1 MQENKLDVKK
11 TLLLSFGF
19 FASSIAWSVYNS
31 FVPQILEGFIK
42 STALIGFI
50 MTFDNI
56 FGVIFQPLFGSLSD
70 KTRTRFG
77 RRMPYIFIGLP
88 ICAVAF
94 TLIPH
99 MDSLGSLMAVII
111 IFTFVMSAWRSP
123 VVALMP
129 DITPGPLRSQANG
142 IVNLL
147 GGIGSL
153 IAFFVGGILFRAG
166 GFPLPFLMSAVMMM
180 LALAVLALFVREPK
194 QAYINKSEGESK
206 KADIKQLT
214 KDEKKSL
221 LLILLGV
228 FFWFTGYNAVETFFT
243 LYATNTLGMDPGGA
257 SMTLSI
263 FSLTFLAFA
272 VPAGY
277 IAVKTGRRKAILIGL
292 SGLVILFLPMVFL
305 ANAWVARA
313 CLFLGGF
320 FWAMVNIN
328 SLPMV
333 VQLSGEEKVGA
344 FVGYYYFFSFSSQIV
359 SPILFGVIRDLVGH
373 YRVLFL
379 YACIAFVLA
388 AFSLLFVR
396 HGEDKPAQVSA
407 SEVLEGL
414 ED

>member
-31 FVPQILEGFIK
+31 FVPQILEGFIA
-42 STALIGFI
+42 STTLIGLI

-56 FGVIFQPLFGSLSD
+56 FGVIFQPLFGSFSD
-70 KTRTRFG
+70 RTRTRFG

-94 TLIPH
+94 TIIPR
-99 MDSLGSLMAVII
+99 MGSLPSLMAVII

-147 GGIGSL
+147 GGVGSL
-153 IAFFVGGILFRAG
+153 IAFFAGGILFNIG
-166 GFPLPFLMSAVMMM
+166 GFPLPFLMSAVMML

-194 QAYINKSEGESK
+194 EAYLPVPSAGQAEAGEAKPVEEKVK
-206 KADIKQLT
+206 KTELKLT
-214 KDEKKSL
+214 KEEKKSL
-221 LLILLGV
+221 LLILFGV

-243 LYATNTLGMDPGGA
+243 LYATNTLGVDAGDA
-257 SMTLSI
+257 AMTLAI
-263 FSLTFLAFA
+263 FSLTFLSFA
-272 VPAGY
+272 VPAGFL
-277 IAVKTGRRKAILIGL
+277 AVKTGRRRAILIGL
-292 SGLVILFLPMVFL
+292 AGLVVLFLPMIFL
-305 ANAWVARA
+305 ANVWMTRI

-320 FWAMVNIN
+320 CWAMVNIN

-333 VQLSGEEKVGA
+333 VQLSGEEKVGT
-344 FVGYYYFFSFSSQIV
+344 FIGYYYFFSFSSQII
-359 SPILFGVIRDLVGH
+359 SPVLFGLIRDLVGH
-373 YRVLFL
+373 YKVLFL
-379 YACIAFVLA
+379 YACIAFARA
-388 AFSLLFVR
+388 AVSLFFVR
-396 HGEDKPAQVSA
+396 HGEDN
-407 SEVLEGL
+407 
-414 ED
+414 

>member
-31 FVPQILEGFIK
+31 FVPQLLQGFIA
-42 STALIGFI
+42 STAVIGFI

-56 FGVIFQPLFGSLSD
+56 FGVVFQPLFGTLSD

-88 ICAVAF
+88 ICAAAF
-94 TLIPH
+94 VLIPR
-99 MDSLGSLMAVII
+99 MNSLFSLMTVLV

-147 GGIGSL
+147 GGLGSL
-153 IAFFVGGILFRAG
+153 IAFFAGGILFKIG
-166 GFPLPFLMSAVMMM
+166 GFPLPFLMSAVMML

-194 QAYINKSEGESK
+194 QAYDPDEEIKKSDVK
-206 KADIKQLT
+206 LT

-221 LLILLGV
+221 ILILFGV

-243 LYATNTLGMDPGGA
+243 LYATNTLGVDAGNA
-257 SMTLSI
+257 AMTLAI
-263 FSLTFLAFA
+263 FSLTFLSFA
-272 VPAGY
+272 VPAGF
-277 IAVKTGRRKAILIGL
+277 IAVKTGRRGAILIGL
-292 SGLVILFLPMVFL
+292 AGLVVLFFPMIFL
-305 ANAWVARA
+305 ANIWLTRV

-320 FWAMVNIN
+320 CWAMVNIN

-344 FVGYYYFFSFSSQIV
+344 FIGYYYFFSFSSQII
-359 SPILFGVIRDLVGH
+359 SPVLFGFIRDLVGH
-373 YRVLFL
+373 YKVLFL

-388 AFSLLFVR
+388 AVSLFFVR
-396 HGEDKPAQVSA
+396 HGEDR
-407 SEVLEGL
+407 
-414 ED
+414 

>member
-31 FVPQILEGFIK
+31 FVPQILEGFIA
-42 STALIGFI
+42 STAIIGFI

-56 FGVIFQPLFGSLSD
+56 FGVVFQPLFGTLSD

-88 ICAVAF
+88 ICAVAI
-94 TLIPH
+94 TLIPR
-99 MDSLGSLMAVII
+99 MNSLFSLMAVLIT
-111 IFTFVMSAWRSP
+111 FTFVMSAWRSP

-147 GGIGSL
+147 GGLGSL
-153 IAFFVGGILFRAG
+153 LAFFVGGILFKVG
-166 GFPLPFLMSAVMMM
+166 GFPLPFLMSAVMMI

-194 QAYINKSEGESK
+194 QAYEPDAEIKKSNVK
-206 KADIKQLT
+206 LT

-221 LLILLGV
+221 ILILIGV

-243 LYATNTLGMDPGGA
+243 LYATNTLGVDAGDA
-257 SMTLSI
+257 AMTLSI
-263 FSLTFLAFA
+263 FSLTFLSFA
-272 VPAGY
+272 VPAGFL
-277 IAVKTGRRKAILIGL
+277 AVKTGRRRAILIGL
-292 SGLVILFLPMVFL
+292 AGLVVLFLPMIFM
-305 ANAWVARA
+305 ANVWLTRV

-320 FWAMVNIN
+320 CWAMVNIN

-333 VQLSGEEKVGA
+333 VQLSGEEKVGT

-359 SPILFGVIRDLVGH
+359 SPVLFGLIRDIVGH

-379 YACIAFVLA
+379 YACIAFALA
-388 AFSLLFVR
+388 AVSLFFVR
-396 HGEDKPAQVSA
+396 HGEDN
-407 SEVLEGL
+407 
-414 ED
+414 